1 MPRIRM
7 AILTTNKT
15 GGAVPPAR
23 WPQRDTFRELI
34 QAGRRMNVD
43 VFIAHPR
50 DFQWR
55 RDSVIGYT
63 LAEGEPMPRWVRRR
77 YPLPHVAYNRVPSRI
92 AESRPSVQECL
103 SRLSRRLGPRLFN
116 PFYLSKSSVFQQL
129 SRDEQLKGYLP
140 PTRNV
145 NSWRDVEAMVKTY
158 GRVYLKPARGS
169 LGDHTVEL
177 TRASRALFPGGYP
190 YRYRFNLRGG
200 RTRVGYA
207 RHLDAVRQALHPLMA
222 VRPYIVQKAV
232 DLARLDGRPFD
243 LRILVQKD
251 ELGRWIM
258 SGVAARV
265 AGPGQITTHVPR
277 GGRRASVEEAMT
289 AFPPETAAALLQE
302 LETMTVAVAKAV
314 EKGSGRNFAEMSMDV
329 GVDGQGRPWLF
340 EVNSKPLRFDE
351 PTIRRQAQER
361 LLAYARYLQGY
372 PLRIPAPSPAEQP
385 AAAPATEA
393 EGEGYMVEE
402 HDGGAPALPAGTGSK
417 VNESAPFQGDTAVG
431 GV

>member
-1 MPRIRM
+1 METGCQLPMPRIRM

-34 QAGRRMNVD
+34 QTGRRMNVD

-50 DFQWR
+50 DFHWR
-55 RDSVIGYT
+55 RESVTGYT
-63 LAEGEPMPRWVRRR
+63 LADDEPMPRWVRRR

-92 AESRPSVQECL
+92 AEAQPTVQACL
-103 SRLSRRLGPRLFN
+103 ARLSQRLGPSLFN
-116 PFYLSKSSVFQQL
+116 PFYLSKSSVFQLL
-129 SRDEQLKGYLP
+129 SRDDELKRYLP

-145 NSWRDVEAMVKTY
+145 TGWRDVEWMVKTY

-177 TRASRALFPGGYP
+177 TRASRTLFPGGYP

-207 RHLDAVRQALHPLMA
+207 RHLDAVRHALHPLMA
-222 VRPYIVQKAV
+222 VRPYIVQKAI

-251 ELGRWIM
+251 ERGRWIM

-289 AFPPETAAALLQE
+289 AFPPETAAALLAE
-302 LETMTVAVAKAV
+302 LETMTVAIARAV

-329 GVDGQGRPWLF
+329 GVDQQGRPWLF

-351 PTIRRQAQER
+351 PTIRRRAQER

-372 PLRIPAPSPAEQP
+372 PVRLPSASSPEETPPAPSM
-385 AAAPATEA
+385 AP
-393 EGEGYMVEE
+393 EGEQEAS
-402 HDGGAPALPAGTGSK
+402 DISSGTGSE
-417 VNESAPFQGDTAVG
+417 VNESALFQRDGAAG